1 MLKKKQF
8 VILNCT
14 CLFAYLLGAY
24 IGKLLILSPS
34 GASPIWPPAG
44 IALAMLLL
52 YGRATLPGIFLGS
65 LLTHIPHFFNKPSI
79 DSVVSSLPTGV
90 FISMG
95 VCLQAVLAA
104 YLIRRF
110 VGKNDPLIEDS
121 KILKFLFL
129 AAIIGSSIAPIFFS
143 IELSYN
149 RTISYFELFSAWATW
164 WVGDAI
170 GILIITPLI
179 FIFLAKPRELWKK
192 RRNYIFY
199 PSLMLLVFS
208 ISILNYGKQQ
218 EVIRI
223 KEIFDRQSTLFD
235 DVLFNKIRSYL
246 RVNLVLK
253 SFFENTSFVSTD
265 EFHQFSEA
273 ILREHQTLVSIE
285 WIPYIKSS
293 QRAEFETLFKMDI
306 RESNLD
312 NSMMIAAE
320 REYYFPIAY
329 LEPLKNRT
337 KILGFDLRSNPVIFR
352 NFLQAWELESPVVTK
367 KLVIIKDKTFIEG
380 IKIYSAVF
388 NPSSDENVNLKGFVG
403 NTFLI
408 EKEMEAL
415 TQQNKKLQ
423 IEIEIL
429 EGNTVIY
436 SSFSQKKPQKIHA
449 LSLFRNST
457 LNFANKRWQLSYIP
471 SKEFKN
477 IQKYWGQ
484 WWLLLG
490 SFLFTGL
497 TGVALLML
505 TGRTLRTEAL
515 IDLRTLALSKAIAER
530 DLHNK
535 VLQAVVSPMPL
546 DEILALVVQMVEAN
560 NPDMLCSILLLDE
573 TNKYLI
579 HKASGRLPSFY
590 TQAINGVEIG
600 EAVGS
605 CGTAAYL
612 RHRVIVSDISQHP
625 YWVNFTGLAKRAGLA
640 ACWSEPIM
648 NSEEQ
653 VLGTFAIYYQEPKS
667 PDKEILDKIISL
679 SQLISLVIE
688 KKTSEERVRY
698 LAFYDAL
705 TKLPN
710 RRLLYERLNQELV
723 LVERHHNYGALMFLD
738 LDHFKTLNDS
748 LGHHIGDELLIQV
761 AKKLKDCVR
770 EEDTV
775 ARLGGDEFVVLLR
788 NRDSENSSEQA
799 LDYALMIAKRIL
811 KSLYIPYKLEK
822 YEHVVTSSIGITLF
836 GVDNKN
842 IDSLFKQ
849 ADTAM
854 YEAKNKGRNTFSFY
868 NNNMAEQ
875 VNQRLELEND
885 LRNAL
890 THSQF
895 ILHYQGQ
902 YNEQGRI
909 MGAEALLRWSH
920 PQKGMI
926 AVLDFMP
933 SCEESGLI
941 LAIAEWELN
950 IICQQLIKWSTLPY
964 ISLNISSRQF
974 YQQQFVERIELTLE
988 KHQLSPQR
996 LMLEITERI
1005 VAKDVKE
1012 SVKKLNALRAL
1023 GVQIAIDD
1031 FGMGCSSLADLKN
1044 LPIDQL
1050 KIDQSF
1056 IRDLCVDDD
1065 VALIVEAM
1073 LMMATHLGLHIIAEG
1088 VETSEQI
1095 QFLKRN
1101 QCYHYQGYYFS
1112 KPLPS
1117 SEFSLL
1123 LAENTSQFN

>member
-14 CLFAYLLGAY
+14 CLFAYILGAY

-34 GASPIWPPAG
+34 GASSIWPPAG

-52 YGRATLPGIFLGS
+52 YGRVILLGIFLGS
-65 LLTHIPHFFNKPSI
+65 LLTHIPHFFNKPSV
-79 DSVVSSLPTGV
+79 DSVISSLPTGI
-90 FISMG
+90 FISLG
-95 VCLQAVLAA
+95 VCLQAMLAT

-110 VGKNDPLIEDS
+110 VGKNDPLIEDL
-121 KILKFLFL
+121 KIFKFLFL
-129 AAIIGSSIAPIFFS
+129 GSIIGSSIAPIFFS
-143 IELSYN
+143 IELFYRQVINYS
-149 RTISYFELFSAWATW
+149 ELFSAWATW

-179 FIFLAKPRELWKK
+179 LIFFAKPRELWKK
-192 RRNYIFY
+192 RRNYVFY
-199 PSLMLLVFS
+199 PSLMLLIFS
-208 ISILNYGKQQ
+208 IIILNYGKQQ
-218 EVIRI
+218 EAIQI

-235 DVLFNKIRSYL
+235 DILFNKIRSYL

-253 SFFENTSFVSTD
+253 SFFENTSFVNTD
-265 EFHQFSEA
+265 EFHRFSKA
-273 ILREHQTLVSIE
+273 ILQEHQTLASIE
-285 WIPYIKSS
+285 WVPYIKSS
-293 QRAEFETLFKMDI
+293 QRAEFEALSKNTIQEFS
-306 RESNLD
+306 RN
-312 NSMMIAAE
+312 NSTVIAAK
-320 REYYFPIAY
+320 RKYYFPITY
-329 LEPLKNRT
+329 FESLKNSSQ
-337 KILGFDLRSNPVIFR
+337 ILGVDLRSDPIIFR
-352 NFLQAWELESPVVTK
+352 SLLQAWESEIPVVSNKLMMTK
-367 KLVIIKDKTFIEG
+367 NKTFIGE

-388 NPSSDENVNLKGFVG
+388 SPSFDENVNLKGFVG
-403 NTFLI
+403 NTFFI

-436 SSFSQKKPQKIHA
+436 SSFSQKKPQKING

-457 LNFANKRWQLSYIP
+457 LNFANKRWQLSYMP
-471 SKEFKN
+471 SKKFKS

-505 TGRTLRTEAL
+505 TGRTLRTEEL
-515 IDLRTLALSKAIAER
+515 VDLRTLALSKAIAER

-535 VLQAVVSPMPL
+535 VLQAMVSPMPL
-546 DEILALVVQMVEAN
+546 DKILALVVQMVEAN
-560 NPDMLCSILLLDE
+560 NPNMLCSILLLDE
-573 TNKYLI
+573 TNKHLI

-590 TQAINGVEIG
+590 TQAINGIEIG
-600 EAVGS
+600 EGVGS
-605 CGTAAYL
+605 CGTAVYL
-612 RHRVIVSDISQHP
+612 KHRVIVSDISLHP
-625 YWVNFTGLAKRAGLA
+625 YWVNFTGLAKKAGLA

-648 NSEEQ
+648 NAEQQ

-679 SQLISLVIE
+679 SQLISLAIE

-710 RRLLYERLNQELV
+710 RRLLYERLNQELI

-761 AKKLKDCVR
+761 AKRLEDCVR

-875 VNQRLELEND
+875 ANQRLQMEND

-941 LAIAEWELN
+941 LAIAEWELK
-950 IICQQLIKWSTLPY
+950 IICQQLINWSTLPY
-964 ISLNISSRQF
+964 ISLNVSSRQF
-974 YQQQFVERIELTLE
+974 YQQQFVEQIELALAE
-988 KHQLSPQR
+988 NKLSPER
-996 LMLEITERI
+996 LMLEITEII
-1005 VAKDVKE
+1005 VAKDIKE

-1031 FGMGCSSLADLKN
+1031 FGMGYSSLADLKS

-1112 KPLPS
+1112 QPLAS

-1123 LAENTSQFN
+1123 LAKNESF